1 MDGSRVVV
9 PEPADFIHDPS
20 HEDSE
25 CAAVVVDRD
34 SIIHAHR
41 WYAAASQGRT
51 DRGRRDFD
59 RSGPGFNAAPIRAM
73 QCIGDYCDDERRPDA
88 IYCVLVPSGGV
99 SIKRKSADPPLLTW
113 RCTATRPAGMKS
125 NVQFYD
131 VRAQCQSTVDGG
143 SLELPSPAALK
154 IQSSPTTAPVLLPGN
169 GVKPQIPRTLHVTR
183 AQLESEDNDG
193 DTLNEARCQ
202 YRLQL
207 RSIHFYDLVRWRR
220 KLRLSDSEVAV
231 TSSLADVENGVVS
244 TRVGFADDDEEDH
257 LVAAEVCR
265 VTYRV
270 QLTHPI
276 AGVVSIIALGF
287 VIVAF
292 FGIVV
297 IGTNDRKSRMEVA
310 RHRVANELHR
320 YEEEVASGRG
330 QSVTDG
336 RGPKDPSTRSTSSSS
351 KAVRAPLGATTT
363 IARDQNKQS
372 LPSNMVAQGLAQ
384 GLTVDEIL
392 LREDVLRRKD
402 AAQVPQGVSASQ
414 YIRQRQRQR
423 FLDPAALQRDSAD
436 GGAYIPHTAIANVP
450 SPVRPPPRSRRGG
463 ETGSSDGDDEPR
475 RNYYSHEANG
485 GWGFNIDDIR

>member
-1 MDGSRVVV
+1 V

-297 IGTNDRKSRMEVA
+297 IGTNDRKSRMEVWGGQTA
-310 RHRVANELHR
+310 DQNQICYPRLSDKKPPPVRFRTPRTAPYCTVGTPLWRPSSYPVCRFRPSRLAP
-320 YEEEVASGRG
+320 SGRATSRELWLTTRG
-330 QSVTDG
+330 LRKSLKLSARRTGNTTPRSVCAPRLRQSNEH
-336 RGPKDPSTRSTSSSS
+336 
-351 KAVRAPLGATTT
+351 A
-363 IARDQNKQS
+363 S
-372 LPSNMVAQGLAQ
+372 LQGPSNR
-384 GLTVDEIL
+384 T
-392 LREDVLRRKD
+392 
-402 AAQVPQGVSASQ
+402 S
-414 YIRQRQRQR
+414 
-423 FLDPAALQRDSAD
+423 
-436 GGAYIPHTAIANVP
+436 
-450 SPVRPPPRSRRGG
+450 
-463 ETGSSDGDDEPR
+463 
-475 RNYYSHEANG
+475 
-485 GWGFNIDDIR
+485 

>member
-1 MDGSRVVV
+1 MDGGRLVV
-9 PEPADFIHDPS
+9 PEPADFIRDPS
-20 HEDSE
+20 QEDSE

-99 SIKRKSADPPLLTW
+99 SIKRKSADSPLLTW
-113 RCTATRPAGMKS
+113 RCTATRPAGLKS

-131 VRAQCQSTVDGG
+131 LRAQCQSTVDGG
-143 SLELPSPAALK
+143 TLELPSPATLK
-154 IQSSPTTAPVLLPGN
+154 IQSSPTTTPVLQPGN

-183 AQLESEDNDG
+183 APLESEDNDG

-244 TRVGFADDDEEDH
+244 TRVGFADDEEEDH

-276 AGVVSIIALGF
+276 AGVVSVIALGF

-320 YEEEVASGRG
+320 YEEEAAAGHG
-330 QSVTDG
+330 QSVTDA
-336 RGPKDPSTRSTSSSS
+336 RRLQDPSTHRTSSTRP
-351 KAVRAPLGATTT
+351 VRGPLGATTGG
-363 IARDQNKQS
+363 RDKNKQS

-402 AAQVPQGVSASQ
+402 AAQVPQGVSAAQ
-414 YIRQRQRQR
+414 YVRQRQRQR
-423 FLDPAALQRDSAD
+423 FLDPSALQRESAD

-450 SPVRPPPRSRRGG
+450 SPVRPPARSRGG
-463 ETGSSDGDDEPR
+463 TGGSSDGDDAP